1 MNDQFPDAT
10 KMVPDG
16 YYFANVWD
24 DSGRVQRELVRVAGG
39 KLYNESGK
47 VLFPAAVSDFKP
59 ATTADLCA
67 LWPWTAASELTTL
80 RTENAALVER
90 VGRLQD
96 ECRIAI
102 LRAERAEERVRRL
115 EEVGDAMA
123 HAEGCMCDDGVICHR
138 CFDRA
143 RDWRKAKAT
152 Q

>member
-80 RTENAALVER
+80 RAAVRALHAELQG
-90 VGRLQD
+90 GRFA
-96 ECRIAI
+96 AI
-102 LRAERAEERVRRL
+102 P
-115 EEVGDAMA
+115 VGDIL
-123 HAEGCMCDDGVICHR
+123 GGKV
-138 CFDRA
+138 
-143 RDWRKAKAT
+143 T
-152 Q
+152 L